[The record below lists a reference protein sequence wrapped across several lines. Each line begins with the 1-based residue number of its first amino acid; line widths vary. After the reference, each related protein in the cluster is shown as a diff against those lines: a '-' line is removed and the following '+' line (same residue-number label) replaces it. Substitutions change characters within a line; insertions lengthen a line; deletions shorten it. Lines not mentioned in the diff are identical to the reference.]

1 MTPEESKRIIEALL
15 FASDQPLS
23 IDQLK
28 EVISET
34 DGKTIR
40 SQVEELKAEYEKENH
55 SFRITEVAGGFQF
68 STDPTYSSWIKK
80 LYKSRHVDRLSS
92 PSLETLS
99 IITYRQPVTRADIE
113 LIRGV
118 NVEGVLKTLL
128 ERGLIRIVGRKD
140 VVGRPFV
147 YGTTKEFLE
156 YFGLNSLD
164 DLPKLEEF
172 TEEGAKDAL
181 KEKEPI

>member
-1 MTPEESKRIIEALL
+1 MIPEESKKIIEALL

-23 IDQLK
+23 IDQLR
-28 EVISET
+28 EVIGET

-40 SQVEELKAEYEKENH
+40 SQVEELKTEYQNQNR

-68 STDPTYSSWIKK
+68 STDPTYSPWIKK
-80 LYKSRHVDRLSS
+80 LYKIRHVDRLSL

-99 IITYRQPVTRADIE
+99 VIAYRQPVTRADIE

-118 NVEGVLKTLL
+118 NVEGVLKTLQD
-128 ERGLIRIVGRKD
+128 RGLIKIVGRKNCL
-140 VVGRPFV
+140 GRPFV

-172 TEEGAKDAL
+172 TEERAKDAL
-181 KEKEPI
+181 KEKEGI